1 MIRPLS
7 IRLRLSLWFFLI
19 FAVAMFTL
27 SATCLW
33 MVHRCILTIETTELQ
48 QRVRSIQRFLEAQP
62 PDEPIG
68 TLRES
73 MASTYDVTHG
83 SKWLQVI
90 GQDGDWIYRSKAITE
105 LYPHLALPGAV
116 PADGTYFQFSAES
129 VPVWALIKPI
139 TVKGRSYTV
148 QTGTSLN
155 SKLIVYNDFRRQLL
169 ILTPTVL
176 LIALLGGWWMSRQA
190 LNPVAA
196 IELEAR
202 HINDKSLNWR
212 LPVLETRDELANLTQ
227 TLNQMLDR
235 IEAGYKSV
243 REFTANAAHELR
255 SPISLV
261 RAEAEVALAFPR
273 TADQYK
279 EVCER
284 IQAESVRMST
294 LIDNLL
300 SLARADAKADA
311 LQFEALDP
319 NKLVRELGSKW
330 TKLMEQHGISFA
342 TEPNA
347 ADASILG
354 DLPSLRRLLTILLDN
369 ACKYTPAGG
378 HVILRTHLN
387 DAAVVFSVRDTGIG
401 IAAETLP
408 SVFKRFYRGT
418 NSSPIA
424 PGGAGLGLA
433 LAEALAERHGTTI
446 QVQSTPLQGSCFAF
460 SLQRHAAIPGI
471 ARNATLTLQR
481 QGDGGSNKL

>member
-1 MIRPLS
+1 VIRPLS

-62 PDEPIG
+62 PNEPIG

-105 LYPHLALPGAV
+105 LYPHLALPAAV
-116 PADGTYFQFSAES
+116 PAEGTYFEFSAES

-273 TADQYK
+273 TAVEYK
-279 EVCER
+279 DVCER

-330 TKLMEQHGISFA
+330 AMLMQQHGIAFDA
-342 TEPNA
+342 MPDA
-347 ADASILG
+347 AEAAVLG

-378 HVILRTHLN
+378 HVVLRTYLK
-387 DAAVVFSVRDTGIG
+387 DDAVVFSVSDTGIG
-401 IAAETLP
+401 IATEMLP

-418 NSSPIA
+418 TSSPIA

-446 QVQSTPLQGSCFAF
+446 QVQSTPLQGSCFSF
-460 SLQRHAAIPGI
+460 SLSKYAAIPGVKRI
-471 ARNATLTLQR
+471 VQR
-481 QGDGGSNKL
+481 EAV

>member
-62 PDEPIG
+62 PNEPIG

-105 LYPHLALPGAV
+105 LYPHLALPSAV

-155 SKLIVYNDFRRQLL
+155 SKLIVYNDFRRQLM

-300 SLARADAKADA
+300 SLARADAKADV
-311 LQFEALDP
+311 LQFEALAP
-319 NKLVRELGSKW
+319 NKLVKELGSKW
-330 TKLMEQHGISFA
+330 TMLMEQNGIAFDA
-342 TEPNA
+342 EPDA
-347 ADASILG
+347 ADAAVLG

-378 HVILRTHLN
+378 HVVLRTHLK
-387 DAAVVFSVRDTGIG
+387 DDAVVFSVSDTGIG
-401 IAAETLP
+401 ITAEALP

-433 LAEALAERHGTTI
+433 LAEALAERHGTTL
-446 QVQSTPLQGSCFAF
+446 QVQSTPLQGSCF
-460 SLQRHAAIPGI
+460 SLTLPNYAAIPDI
-471 ARNATLTLQR
+471 ARSANLTLQR
-481 QGDGGSNKL
+481 

>member
-1 MIRPLS
+1 MIHPLS

-62 PDEPIG
+62 PNEPIA

-116 PADGTYFQFSAES
+116 PADGKYFQFSAES

-155 SKLIVYNDFRRQLL
+155 SKLIVYNDFRRQLM

-284 IQAESVRMST
+284 IQTESVRMST

-300 SLARADAKADA
+300 SLARADAKADV
-311 LQFEALDP
+311 LQFGALDP

-330 TKLMEQHGISFA
+330 AMLMEQHGIAFA
-342 TEPNA
+342 AEPDA
-347 ADASILG
+347 ADASVFG

-378 HVILRTHLN
+378 HVILRTWLK
-387 DAAVVFSVRDTGIG
+387 DDVVVFSISDTGIG

-446 QVQSTPLQGSCFAF
+446 QIQSTPLQGSCFSF
-460 SLQRHAAIPGI
+460 SLPKYAAIPSVKRI
-471 ARNATLTLQR
+471 VQR
-481 QGDGGSNKL
+481 EAV

>member
-1 MIRPLS
+1 VIRPLS

-19 FAVAMFTL
+19 FAIAMFTL
-27 SATCLW
+27 STTCLW

-48 QRVRSIQRFLEAQP
+48 QRVRSIQRFFEVRP
-62 PDEPIG
+62 SSVPVD
-68 TLRES
+68 TLQEQ
-73 MASTYDVTHG
+73 MASIYDVTHG

-90 GQDGDWIYRSKAITE
+90 DQDGKWIYRSKSIAE
-105 LYPHLALPGAV
+105 LYPHLDLPGAV
-116 PADGTYFQFSAES
+116 PAEGIYFEFNAES

-155 SKLIVYNDFRRQLL
+155 SKLIVFNDFRRQLM

-176 LIALLGGWWMSRQA
+176 LIALLGGYWMSRQA

-202 HINDKSLNWR
+202 HINDKSLSWR
-212 LPVLETRDELANLTQ
+212 LPVLETHDELADLTL

-261 RAEAEVALAFPR
+261 RAEVEVALAFPR
-273 TADQYK
+273 NAEEYK
-279 EVCER
+279 DVCER
-284 IQAESVRMST
+284 VQAESVRMST

-311 LQFEALDP
+311 LHFEVLDP
-319 NKLVRELGSKW
+319 HKLVTELGSKW
-330 TKLMEQHGISFA
+330 IMLMQQHGITFEVESHTA
-342 TEPNA
+342 G
-347 ADASILG
+347 ASVFG
-354 DLPSLRRLLTILLDN
+354 DIPSLRRLLTILLDN

-378 HVILRTHLN
+378 HVTLKTYLKEQT
-387 DAAVVFSVRDTGIG
+387 VFFSVSDTGIG
-401 IAAETLP
+401 IPAEALP
-408 SVFKRFYRGT
+408 SIFKRFYRSNHT
-418 NSSPIA
+418 VQIS

-433 LAEALAERHGTTI
+433 LAEALAERHSTSI
-446 QVQSTPLQGSCFAF
+446 QVTSTPEQGSCFSF
-460 SLQRHAAIPGI
+460 SLPI
-471 ARNATLTLQR
+471 NMNTR
-481 QGDGGSNKL
+481 Q